1 MNVSSTTRTR
11 QLSASIVVNRVSS
24 AILGSVMLTM
34 ALTACIGP
42 IKPVPTQQSQEAPP
56 PPTETADAPKTVAP
70 APSDAPPSVANAPA
84 MPLPPI
90 GMGQPTAPQGEEEMP
105 GKEEIPVVE
114 AKPVIVAAAR
124 ESYKVQNAF
133 AATRMDTPIMQT
145 PVAIQV
151 VPQQVLRD
159 QQVIRLDQAFQNVS
173 GVYAAN
179 NGGQGESDNFII
191 RGFGAEEFVD
201 GVRNFQAF
209 GAGGTREMA
218 NIEKVE
224 VLKGAAS
231 ILYGRTEPGGLVNVV
246 TKKPLAT
253 PYYSIQQQIG
263 SFNFYRTTT
272 DATGPLN
279 ESKTLLYRF
288 NMAYEKADSFRELV
302 NNERLFFAPTVQW
315 NVSDRTQALFQF
327 EYKRYRDPLA
337 SGLSFPAI
345 GDRPANLPRE
355 RNLGESFVKIQGE
368 QYRVVESVK
377 HDLNSQWTLRHRF
390 SADIVYANDH
400 NLIPLGFSTVPLLD
414 RLLAKEDGIS
424 SQAYFGNLELTG
436 KFDTGVLGHTLG
448 HTVLLGGDYQNLR
461 LHDNFST
468 SSTLFPI
475 DIFNP
480 VHGLVDQNAVDPAT
494 LTKLTYTE
502 SWYGLYL
509 QDFVKLPYGFFL
521 LAGARYD
528 NAKLDIATD
537 PGGGTPTHNGRARPR
552 VALLWQPR
560 SELSLYASY
569 SESFGAPNTGFL
581 TAVPVNKPQVAT
593 QKEVGVKTELFDGRL
608 RGSVALFEITKTNL
622 VVFDPT
628 SPSLSNPIGE
638 ARSRGVELDLAG
650 EILPGWSVIGNY
662 AYTDVTTTKDQGDDG
677 AGGVTTGVQGK
688 RFPGIP
694 LHGGSLWTTYRFDER
709 TMWQGLTVGAG
720 MVARSSHSGDAD
732 NTFKVPGYT
741 IANLMTSYQ
750 WNWGGTAMTAQLNVQ
765 NLFDTDYFQT
775 GTPGNTFIWPGAPRT
790 FLGMIKMELW

>member
-1 MNVSSTTRTR
+1 
-11 QLSASIVVNRVSS
+11 
-24 AILGSVMLTM
+24 M

-42 IKPVPTQQSQEAPP
+42 VKPVPTQQSQEAPP
-56 PPTETADAPKTVAP
+56 PTEIADAPKSVEPVPPEGVP
-70 APSDAPPSVANAPA
+70 APSAPPPV
-84 MPLPPI
+84 PLPPI
-90 GMGQPTAPQGEEEMP
+90 GMGQPTAPQRDEEIR

-124 ESYKVQNAF
+124 ESYKVQSAF

-159 QQVIRLDQAFQNVS
+159 QQVIRIDQAYNNVS
-173 GVYAAN
+173 GVYA
-179 NGGQGESDNFII
+179 GDNVSSGHNDTFTV
-191 RGFGAEEFVD
+191 RGFSSEEFVD

-209 GAGGTREMA
+209 GAGGPREMA

-224 VLKGAAS
+224 ILKGAAS

-246 TKKPLAT
+246 TKKPLET

-279 ESKTLLYRF
+279 ASKTLLYRF

-302 NNERLFFAPTVQW
+302 NNEHLFFAPTVQW
-315 NVSDRTQALFQF
+315 NASDRTQALFQF
-327 EYKRYRDPLA
+327 EYKRFRDPL
-337 SGLSFPAI
+337 SPGLAIPAV

-355 RNLGESFVKIQGE
+355 RNLGESFVKLQGE
-368 QYRVVESVK
+368 QYRIVESVK
-377 HDLNSQWTLRHRF
+377 HDVNSQWTLRHRF

-400 NLIPLGFSTVPLLD
+400 NLIPVNFTSPSLD
-414 RLLAKEDGIS
+414 RLLFKEDGIDS
-424 SQAYFGNLELTG
+424 RAYFGNLELTG
-436 KFDTGVLGHTLG
+436 KFDTGMLG
-448 HTVLLGGDYQNLR
+448 HTVLLGGDYQNLLLR
-461 LHDNFST
+461 ERYAF

-480 VHGLVDQNAVDPAT
+480 MHGLVDQNAVDPAT
-494 LTKLTYTE
+494 LTKLTRTE

-509 QDFVKLPYGFFL
+509 QDLVKLPYGFFL

-537 PGGGTPTHNGRARPR
+537 PGGGTPTHNGRANPR

-560 SELSLYASY
+560 AELSLYANY
-569 SESFGAPNTGFL
+569 TENFGAPNSSFGT
-581 TAVPVNKPQVAT
+581 VPVNKPQVAK

-608 RGSVALFEITKTNL
+608 RGSVALFEITKNNL
-622 VVFDPT
+622 AIFDPT
-628 SPSLSNPIGE
+628 NPPSLTSLIGE

-662 AYTDVTTTKDQGDDG
+662 AYIDVRTTKDQADDF
-677 AGGVTTGVQGK
+677 AGGVTTGAQGK

-709 TMWQGLTVGAG
+709 TMVQGLTVGAG
-720 MVARSSHSGDAD
+720 MLARSSHPADAD
-732 NTFKVPGYT
+732 NTITVPGYA
-741 IANLMTSYQ
+741 IANLMSSYQ
-750 WNWGGTAMTAQLNVQ
+750 WRWGGTQMTAQLNVQ

-775 GTPGNTFIWPGAPRT
+775 GSFGNLFIFPGAPRT
-790 FLGMIKMELW
+790 FVGMIKMELW